1 MYSHVIVGVDG
12 RPGGKDAAA
21 LAGTLAEPEAA
32 RAIVYVS
39 QFRPPADQPTHPA
52 LELADAA
59 SLGGLLEEELALSGG
74 HAQMMRVSAPT
85 VGAGLEGTAERHGAE
100 LIVVGAS
107 RRHGLK
113 RLGGR
118 DDVHSVLEHTPIA
131 VAVAPEGYRRR
142 RRTLSL
148 IGIAFDGSQQS
159 IVALAHGALLAEEHG
174 CEMTIRRVVDP
185 TGDRCAQLVVD
196 GLDVEVVVGDVAGQL
211 ADLSRRVDLLVCG
224 SRRPGTL
231 RRLALGS
238 TGEYLARHAQSPLL
252 IAPVSDDA
260 SVQRWRALAKVTG

>member
-1 MYSHVIVGVDG
+1 MYSNVIVGVDG

-21 LAGTLAEPEAA
+21 LAGNLAGREAA
-32 RAIVYVS
+32 RALVYVS

-52 LELADAA
+52 LELTDAA
-59 SLGGLLEEELALSGG
+59 SLGVLEEELALSGG
-74 HAQMMRVSAPT
+74 HARMMRISAPT
-85 VGAGLEGTAERHGAE
+85 VGACLEVTAERQGTD

-118 DDVHSVLEHTPIA
+118 DDVHSVLAHTPIA
-131 VAVAPEGYRRR
+131 VAVAPEGYRSR

-148 IGIAFDGSQQS
+148 IGIAFDGSPQS

-185 TGDRCAQLVVD
+185 TGERCAQLVVD
-196 GLDVEVVVGDVAGQL
+196 GLYVEVVAGDVAGQL
-211 ADLSRRVDLLVCG
+211 VDLSRHVDLLVCG
-224 SRRPGTL
+224 SRRPGAL

-260 SVQRWRALAKVTG
+260 SVRRWRALARTAG